1 MFAGDGCFSDTDVV
15 RYGALDSFQ
24 ELVWDKK
31 SDYSFKEV
39 LFPVSETILYF
50 TENEMKVADQ
60 KEKKNLIFLRSCD
73 FHALKR
79 LDQMYLHNG
88 TEDFYYKRMRE
99 NTVFAVMGC
108 GLFMRGPYGNGFDY
122 ADYRDKELIVVAGGT
137 GVSPVRGVIDYF
149 GSHRDEVKD
158 LSVIVGFRSPADILF
173 RDDLKRWEDQMNL
186 TVTVDASDDPAY
198 RTGLVTKYIP
208 DLNAHVR

>member
-1 MFAGDGCFSDTDVV
+1 MFAGDGCFSDTDAV

-73 FHALKR
+73 FHTLKR

-88 TEDFYYKRMRE
+88 TED
-99 NTVFAVMGC
+99 
-108 GLFMRGPYGNGFDY
+108 L
-122 ADYRDKELIVVAGGT
+122 
-137 GVSPVRGVIDYF
+137 
-149 GSHRDEVKD
+149 
-158 LSVIVGFRSPADILF
+158 
-173 RDDLKRWEDQMNL
+173 
-186 TVTVDASDDPAY
+186 
-198 RTGLVTKYIP
+198 
-208 DLNAHVR
+208 